1 MKLADILQ
9 NKNLLDE
16 NYTLLG
22 TGGYAKVYLIDEE
35 RVLKIS
41 DHKSDGFR
49 HVATLPSHKRKE
61 IGFVNIHESFLDN
74 ESELMYFLTERLYP
88 LSVSQEQE
96 KSIKR
101 INAQLCEHDYSFDF
115 LQYNEIEQ
123 DIINKSLKLKLYMPS
138 HLDYDWDIHPSNLMV
153 TKDGQIRLSDPIAE
167 CMPVLKEEYTAE
179 LTKQIIDDK
188 NMIAEFLN
196 IQSTQTLKM
205 AESKFKKSS
214 GLI

>member
-1 MKLADILQ
+1 MKLADILK
-9 NKNLLDE
+9 NKDSLDDT
-16 NYTLLG
+16 YTLLG

-35 RVLKIS
+35 TVLKIS

-49 HVATLPSHKRKE
+49 HIADLPSDKRKE
-61 IGFVNIHESFLDN
+61 IGFVHIHESFLDH
-74 ESELMYFLTERLYP
+74 ESGLMYFLTERLHP
-88 LSVSQEQE
+88 LSVNQEQK

-115 LQYNEIEQ
+115 LQYNEMEQ

-153 TKDGQIRLSDPIAE
+153 TKDGQLRLSDPVAE

-188 NMIAEFLN
+188 NMIAEFLSS
-196 IQSTQTLKM
+196 QSDKALK
-205 AESKFKKSS
+205 
-214 GLI
+214 I

>member
-41 DHKSDGFR
+41 NHKSDGFR
-49 HVATLPSHKRKE
+49 HVADLPSDKRKE
-61 IGFVNIHESFLDN
+61 IGFVNIHESFLDQD
-74 ESELMYFLTERLYP
+74 SGLMYFLTERLYP

-96 KSIKR
+96 KSVKR
-101 INAQLCEHDYSFDF
+101 INAQLWEHDYSFD
-115 LQYNEIEQ
+115 LSQYNDFEK
-123 DIINKSLKLKLYMPS
+123 DLINKALKIKLYMPS
-138 HLDYDWDIHPSNLMV
+138 HLDYDWDIHTSNLMV
-153 TKDGQIRLSDPIAE
+153 TKDGQLRLSDPVAE
-167 CMPVLKEEYTAE
+167 CMPVLKEYYTPE

-188 NMIAEFLN
+188 NMIAEFLSS
-196 IQSTQTLKM
+196 QSAKALK
-205 AESKFKKSS
+205 
-214 GLI
+214 I

>member
-1 MKLADILQ
+1 MKLADILK
-9 NKNLLDE
+9 NKDSLDDT
-16 NYTLLG
+16 YTLLG

-35 RVLKIS
+35 TVLKIS

-49 HVATLPSHKRKE
+49 HIADLPSDKRKE
-61 IGFVNIHESFLDN
+61 IGFVHIHESFLDQ
-74 ESELMYFLTERLYP
+74 ESGLMYFLMERLYP
-88 LSVSQEQE
+88 LFVSQEQE
-96 KSIKR
+96 KSVKR

-153 TKDGQIRLSDPIAE
+153 TKAGQIRLSDPIAE

-188 NMIAEFLN
+188 NMIAEFLSS
-196 IQSTQTLKM
+196 QSDKALK
-205 AESKFKKSS
+205 
-214 GLI
+214 I